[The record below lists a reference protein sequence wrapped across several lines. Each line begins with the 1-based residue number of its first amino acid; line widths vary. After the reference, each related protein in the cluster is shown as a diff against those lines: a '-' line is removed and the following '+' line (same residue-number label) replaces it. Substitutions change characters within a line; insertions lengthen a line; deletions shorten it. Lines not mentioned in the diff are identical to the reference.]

1 MEILLS
7 RQPIFDRDEQIAGYE
22 LSYRAQSNDR
32 APDDE
37 SAEHILVD
45 AFLGVGLQRVTE
57 GARAFVG
64 TSHKLLL
71 SSALEVLDPEH
82 VVFFVPPVEDED
94 AAALDACDRLRGLG
108 FDLATDAMALP
119 AQARLF
125 DVVGTARLDISR
137 ANGQLT
143 ETAAGLKDRGVR
155 LMADNVT
162 SRDVRDNLLD
172 LGFELFHG
180 FGSGRQESV
189 TRKDLSVD
197 YLNTVRLMQEIQEMN
212 IPDHQIE
219 ARFRSDIALSYK
231 LLRIVNSAAIGARGV
246 QSIGHA
252 IRLIGRGPLYRWLGL
267 LLVSSGLDGGIQ
279 AEVLHTALLR
289 ARLSEMLAEPAGRP
303 AAADSLYMVGLL
315 SLLDIL
321 IGSSMTDLLPNM
333 GLSQEVQDALLDR
346 GGFHGIVLRLVEAYD
361 LGHFDEFEGRCSD
374 LGLNPGVVGGL
385 YLEALAWANANTPGF
400 DE

>member
-22 LSYRAQSNDR
+22 LSYRAQPD
-32 APDDE
+32 AAGPDDE

-45 AFLGVGLQRVTE
+45 AFLGVGLERVTE
-57 GARAFVG
+57 GAQAFLG
-64 TSHKLLL
+64 TSRKLLL
-71 SSALEVLDPEH
+71 SAALEVLSPGS
-82 VVFFVPPVEDED
+82 VVLFVPPVDDTDDE
-94 AAALDACDRLRGLG
+94 ALRACDRLRQLG
-108 FDLATDAMALP
+108 FHLATDAMALP
-119 AQARLF
+119 ANARLL
-125 DVVGTARLDISR
+125 DVVGTARVDVSR
-137 ANGQLT
+137 ANGQLAD
-143 ETAAGLKDRGVR
+143 TAARLKDRSIR
-155 LMADNVT
+155 LMADNVDN
-162 SRDVRDNLLD
+162 RGVRDDLLG

-180 FGSGRQESV
+180 FGSGRQEAVSQ
-189 TRKDLSVD
+189 KDLSVD
-197 YLNTVRLMQEIQEMN
+197 YLNTVRLMQEIREMEV
-212 IPDHQIE
+212 PDQQIE
-219 ARFRSDIALSYK
+219 ARFRSDISLSYK

-246 QSIGHA
+246 ESIGHA

-321 IGSSMTDLLPNM
+321 IGSSMTELLPNM

-361 LGHFDEFEGRCSD
+361 LGHFDEFEGRCAD
-374 LGLNPGVVGGL
+374 LGLNPGIVASL
-385 YLEALAWANANTPGF
+385 YLEALSWANANTPGF
-400 DE
+400 EE